1 MEQKNI
7 AVRRL
12 RLEIYHVISH
22 CKVINGDISKEE
34 VQQEVQ
40 KLYELFFR
48 DVDKKALSLSAGAQV
63 DLTLDLPLRK
73 FVQYLQYFVV
83 FVASLCNEPHLNL
96 LLSIDNTRELLN
108 LIIPWL
114 QRYES
119 NGGQEILNIE
129 EALFLSVET
138 LLRESLQ
145 ATLALVE
152 TYSSL
157 NAGALWLFLDLLKLV
172 KEISSMFKACFQHLN
187 STLLKKHTVLL
198 WEEIL
203 PSIFLFQ
210 ELSSF
215 STNKE
220 ISLAL
225 SSLNGELNT
234 LLVWAFVTPRTVV
247 DLFALKLSS
256 KPSDV
261 PQYQIDYLKTTNK
274 LHLSANSKK
283 EKVKRIAIESF
294 IDVVTHYSLMN
305 PLASTIKWEEKR
317 KVLLNLYAVYV
328 AESNKIRDVEDGHQ
342 DNQENQISVNG
353 KKKRKFM
360 EIMATE
366 LRSSRHN
373 LARLFHYPLLLIDRL
388 ENRLLIYNQNQLFEE
403 NHGREE
409 SNIIEKLLHYL
420 KLKVELVSFLRNQLE
435 DRFISQQ
442 SLFQKYYQYLQQDFE
457 LVLDNL
463 RHLSSIAA
471 TALASSSNLTTISFP
486 FTLQTGTITILLNVT
501 ECIEVRILLIK
512 YLQQLQSIRSN
523 YSEKDLKQVLA
534 IFFQDQTLILGSK
547 NKETNE
553 TENSVLSFPLLSE
566 SELGR
571 IQHSDKWDICIKYFA
586 TVIDF
591 LLSIVELYSQL
602 RDLPLLLG
610 SMIHLARG
618 FPITSMD
625 VVLRSVIF
633 KERLRRNLIAIP
645 QGQWKTVLLNLLSLD
660 TLAQEKSPARILD
673 HSPMLS
679 SESIQCSTT
688 MMVIIEGILDAS
700 VESQFRELD
709 HPLIDCLNRDILKL
723 LLNLEQLLSFKISL
737 EVKED
742 TLKLMIKALQ
752 FSSKYFHQTNALH
765 RIVDDHKEVS
775 LSLYSVVCERMI
787 PRMRVID
794 QEIIVLYNQL
804 SIMPTLPQV
813 HSFINT
819 VLQHKLSIFQF
830 LINDYHAPQNA
841 KNLIQEVKSSFCQLI
856 HSVTSENV
864 YHLILSIYS
873 FLLQTI
879 QLWWE
884 FFASTNTV
892 ALLKEYPIFRLGLES
907 FLQITGS
914 TEKVKE
920 LNLSQMILEL
930 RNKFHI
936 GVIQQRLN
944 SSSIS
949 EFPVMQQLVITK
961 INDLINNLPKQQENM
976 ISIQLLM
983 QSLSNDFFQHL
994 PHNLSQLLVEGAARI
1009 INYNLEFPSELA
1021 DSLLFCY
1028 LYTLNRYLRN
1038 KLNRNN
1044 WATLENLH
1052 LIAQN
1057 PDHNLDLVQSMVP
1070 VLFELLLSKAHEM
1083 RVSVQT
1089 LQEIE
1094 SLTHYAISLEAINSI
1109 LTMAGSSSLPAPED
1123 NFFEYPMLMLV
1134 RLLDVSQENRDGKIQ
1149 EEYQPSFF
1157 YSFHSMMRILHF
1169 TGIKVMDALRAFVE
1183 QLHELDKAKVIMKIM
1198 NKHQHSFHSMRKLF
1212 ARANSSASKTVIA
1225 AFMNKMMSWVESE
1238 YEILVRALQTSN
1250 RTLFKRLLRQT
1261 EDTKISPIRLV
1272 CSEIVLS
1279 VIIDDQTVRTDS
1291 SPLADAIGYL
1301 MNSSVINLIL
1311 RLATEIDNYPT
1322 QGKGKENASEINEE
1336 RMMSEKSGIILKL
1349 FEKFRAHLCCELQQ
1363 LFNDNKDPLRALNI
1377 MVAHWE
1383 SVGVAEQSLS
1393 SQTLLEEKICSYDL
1407 VMFLQRAAV
1416 LIKAIVSSA
1425 RKQDNFLVTLED
1437 TFATLQI
1444 HSSIFP
1450 HDVSQ
1455 QQQMIINNLISFSI
1469 AQKALHHIYNERDRL
1484 ERSEE
1489 GKRIEESYWRAIE
1502 LLQTKTFLSAEVLVT
1517 ALTVQPHYHIENEN
1531 LSGQFSSNCLRK
1543 VISDSIILLKVILKP
1558 NSFQLQLESEQQQQQ
1573 QQIASQS
1580 RRQQFFKQLSMKHV
1594 KLFADK
1600 SFQVL
1605 ARVNTAIVIIIR
1617 QNFEEERNYPEYYR
1631 NSLIQDCMNLHY
1643 LQLEFL
1649 HHLIMLSS
1657 RSLIPNIFSK
1667 LSAIELVIIQTMRVF
1682 PFFFSSLEQPTVS
1695 ALYGKAVELF
1705 NRIMQLI
1712 SSVGEFEKQYFM
1724 ILVGILHELKNPYY
1738 QHQQFFYGLFPLYG
1752 KLGKKDKNRVFH
1764 LLDSTGKEILNQLV
1778 AEYRRMYRYDDSSN

>member
-1 MEQKNI
+1 MEPKNS
-7 AVRRL
+7 AVTRL

-22 CKVINGDISKEE
+22 CKVKNGDIRKEE

-48 DVDKKALSLSAGAQV
+48 EIDKKALSLSDGAQV

-96 LLSIDNTRELLN
+96 LLSIDNTRELIN

-129 EALFLSVET
+129 EALFLSVES

-152 TYSSL
+152 TFSNL
-157 NAGALWLFLDLLKLV
+157 DAGALWLFLDLLKLV

-210 ELSSF
+210 ESSSL

-261 PQYQIDYLKTTNK
+261 PQYQIDSLKTANK
-274 LHLSANSKK
+274 LHLTANSKK

-305 PLASTIKWEEKR
+305 PLASTIKWEGKR
-317 KVLLNLYAVYV
+317 KVLINLYAVYLT
-328 AESNKIRDVEDGHQ
+328 ESNKIRDVEDGHQ

-373 LARLFHYPLLLIDRL
+373 LARLFHFPLLLIDRL

-403 NHGREE
+403 NHGGEE
-409 SNIIEKLLHYL
+409 FNIIERLLHYL

-471 TALASSSNLTTISFP
+471 IALASSSNLTPISFP
-486 FTLQTGTITILLNVT
+486 FTLQTGTITILLNVS

-523 YSEKDLKQVLA
+523 YAEKDLKQVLT
-534 IFFQDQTLILGSK
+534 IFFQDPTLILGSR

-571 IQHSDKWDICIKYFA
+571 IQYSDKSDICIKYFA

-618 FPITSMD
+618 FPATSMD

-633 KERLRRNLIAIP
+633 KEKLRQNLIAIP
-645 QGQWKTVLLNLLSLD
+645 QGQWKTVLLNLLTLD
-660 TLAQEKSPARILD
+660 TLAQEKSPAPIQD

-679 SESIQCSTT
+679 SESVQCPTT
-688 MMVIIEGILDAS
+688 IMVIIEAILDAS

-709 HPLIDCLNRDILKL
+709 HPLIDSLNRDILKL
-723 LLNLEQLLSFKISL
+723 LLNLEQLLSFNISL
-737 EVKED
+737 EVKD
-742 TLKLMIKALQ
+742 DALKLMIKALQ
-752 FSSKYFHQTNALH
+752 FSSKYFHQTNAIH
-765 RIVDDHKEVS
+765 RIVDDQKEES
-775 LSLYSVVCERMI
+775 LSLYFVVCERMI
-787 PRMRVID
+787 PRIRVID
-794 QEIIVLYNQL
+794 QEIILLNNQL
-804 SIMPTLPQV
+804 PITSTVPKF

-830 LINDYHAPQNA
+830 LINDYHAPQR
-841 KNLIQEVKSSFCQLI
+841 NLIQEVKSSFCQLI
-856 HSVTSENV
+856 QSVTSENL
-864 YHLILSIYS
+864 YNLILSMYS

-884 FFASTNTV
+884 FFPSSDTV
-892 ALLKEYPIFRLGLES
+892 TLLKEYPIFRLGLES

-920 LNLSQMILEL
+920 LNLSQIILDL

-994 PHNLSQLLVEGAARI
+994 PHNLFQLLVEGAAKI

-1028 LYTLNRYLRN
+1028 LSTVNRYLRN

-1070 VLFELLLSKAHEM
+1070 VLLELLLSKAHEM

-1089 LQEIE
+1089 LEEIE

-1109 LTMAGSSSLPAPED
+1109 LTMAGSSSLSVPEN

-1134 RLLDVSQENRDGKIQ
+1134 RLLDISPENRNSKVQ
-1149 EEYQPSFF
+1149 EEYQSSFF

-1183 QLHELDKAKVIMKIM
+1183 QLHEFDKAKVIMKIM

-1212 ARANSSASKTVIA
+1212 TRANSSASKTVIA

-1238 YEILVRALQTSN
+1238 YELLVKALQTSN

-1279 VIIDDQTVRTDS
+1279 VITHDQTVRTDS
-1291 SPLADAIGYL
+1291 SPLADTIGYL

-1322 QGKGKENASEINEE
+1322 QGKGKEYASEINEE
-1336 RMMSEKSGIILKL
+1336 RMISEKSGIILRL

-1363 LFNDNKDPLRALNI
+1363 LFNNNKNPLQALNI

-1393 SQTLLEEKICSYDL
+1393 SQTLLEEKICSYDF

-1416 LIKAIVSSA
+1416 LIRAIVSSA
-1425 RKQDNFLVTLED
+1425 SKQDNLLVTLED

-1450 HDVSQ
+1450 HEVSQ
-1455 QQQMIINNLISFSI
+1455 HQRMIINNLISFSI

-1489 GKRIEESYWRAIE
+1489 GKRIEESYWEAIE
-1502 LLQTKTFLSAEVLVT
+1502 LLQTKSFLSAEVLVI
-1517 ALTVQPHYHIENEN
+1517 ALTVQPHCRIENEN
-1531 LSGQFSSNCLRK
+1531 LSRQFSSNCLRK

-1558 NSFQLQLESEQQQQQ
+1558 NSFQLQLESEQQQQ
-1573 QQIASQS
+1573 IASQS
-1580 RRQQFFKQLSMKHV
+1580 RRQHFFKQLSMKHV

-1605 ARVNTAIVIIIR
+1605 ARVNTAIVSIIR

-1649 HHLIMLSS
+1649 HQLIMLSS

-1695 ALYGKAVELF
+1695 PLYAKAVELF

-1724 ILVGILHELKNPYY
+1724 ILVGILHELKNPNY
-1738 QHQQFFYGLFPLYG
+1738 QHQQFF
-1752 KLGKKDKNRVFH
+1752 H
-1764 LLDSTGKEILNQLV
+1764 DSTGKEILNQLV
-1778 AEYRRMYRYDDSSN
+1778 ADYRRMYRYDDSSN